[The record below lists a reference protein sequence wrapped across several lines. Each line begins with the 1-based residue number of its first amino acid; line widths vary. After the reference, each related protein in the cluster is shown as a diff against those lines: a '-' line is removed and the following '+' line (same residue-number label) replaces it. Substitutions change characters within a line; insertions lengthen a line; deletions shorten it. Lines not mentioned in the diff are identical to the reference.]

1 MSKHLSSAAQQEFDS
16 LVHHLYQAS
25 GRIRSRGATR
35 LRTGVVGDIYKFRT
49 MGKGMANQKAS
60 QADVTPMDVTHA
72 LVNCVLENWNAPEYT
87 DIFDQ
92 AEVNFDEKSE
102 LAKCI
107 AMAMGRREDQL
118 VIDALDAAT
127 PTATIATSVGGAD
140 TGLNVAKLRAAGEE
154 LDNNGVPEEGRFFI
168 GNTRSKWSLLAE
180 TETTSSDY
188 NTVKALANGDIN
200 AFAGFQFIWIPDNA
214 EGGITEA
221 AGDVYNNYAFHRDAV
236 GLAVGI
242 DQRTEINYVAEKTSW
257 LCNGILKAGA
267 VAIDAT
273 GIVQVN
279 CDET

>member
-1 MSKHLSSAAQQEFDS
+1 MSKHLSAAAQQEFDS
-16 LVHHLYQAS
+16 MVHHLYQAS
-25 GRIRSRGATR
+25 GRIRTRGATR

-49 MGKGMANQKAS
+49 MGKGLANQKAS
-60 QADVTPMDVTHA
+60 QADVTPMDVAHN

-102 LAKCI
+102 LAQTI
-107 AMAMGRREDQL
+107 ASALGRREDQL

-140 TGLNVAKLRAAGEE
+140 TGLNVAKLRAAGEA
-154 LDNNGVPEEGRFFI
+154 LDNNGVSEEGRFFV
-168 GNTRSKWSLLAE
+168 GNTRSKWTLLGE
-180 TETTSSDY
+180 TETTSADY

-200 AFAGFQFIWIPDNA
+200 SFAGFQFIWIADND
-214 EGGITEA
+214 EGGMTES
-221 AGDVYNNYAFHRDAV
+221 AGDVYANFAFHRDAV
-236 GLAVGI
+236 GLAVGL
-242 DQRTEINYVAEKTSW
+242 DFRTEINYVAEKTSW

-267 VAIDAT
+267 AAIDAT